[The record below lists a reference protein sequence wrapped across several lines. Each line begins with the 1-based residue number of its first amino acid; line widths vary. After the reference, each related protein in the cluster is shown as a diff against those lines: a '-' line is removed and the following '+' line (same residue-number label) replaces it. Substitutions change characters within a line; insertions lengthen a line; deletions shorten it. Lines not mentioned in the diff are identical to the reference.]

1 MPSKAPLPFDKSAV
15 ERIIVVLNLNIFFF
29 QNILTQIL
37 MYHTSL
43 KYENFKQQIQETYTK
58 SKKINYKL
66 LVSVKEVIKVSRHK
80 INI

>member
-1 MPSKAPLPFDKSAV
+1 
-15 ERIIVVLNLNIFFF
+15 
-29 QNILTQIL
+29 

-58 SKKINYKL
+58 SKKINCKL